1 VLHVGTLR
9 SCAVPDRYA
18 PDLSGVTT
26 TILQIGG
33 AIGVAAL
40 GTLYFSLATQA
51 GSAQVTNAFA
61 VVTSGLAAITLP
73 ATAMAFRSTHA

>member
-1 VLHVGTLR
+1 MT
-9 SCAVPDRYA
+9 DRYA
-18 PDLSGVTT
+18 PDISGVTS
-26 TILQIGG
+26 TILPIDG

-40 GTLYFSLATQA
+40 DTRYFSVATQA
-51 GSAQVTNAFA
+51 GPAQVTNAFA